1 MVALLFGGRLG
12 EPAQKSV
19 DDGAHFEQ
27 IANQAKIFEAVW
39 NCGQHGRRLGVQAA
53 IPVRPSRGNQ
63 RAAPVG
69 QYHKKLRNPPSCEA
83 SDDKEPAP
91 FKYMPFTSDDDRI
104 RIVLVMGSLSCL
116 RSTTFRTICL

>member
-1 MVALLFGGRLG
+1 MFALLFGGRLG
-12 EPAQKSV
+12 EPVQKSV

-27 IANQAKIFEAVW
+27 IANQAKIFEAVCS
-39 NCGQHGRRLGVQAA
+39 CGQHGRRLGVQAA

-63 RAAPVG
+63 RAAPIG
-69 QYHKKLRNPPSCEA
+69 QNHKKLRNTPSCEA
-83 SDDKEPAP
+83 SDNKEPAP

-116 RSTTFRTICL
+116 RSTPSIITC